1 MRLNV
6 ALITADE
13 LDTYDREIAAL
24 QKGLAMANV
33 SLEALRSQ
41 VEQTNTVI
49 GSAVTLIQGISA
61 TLQTVRAEL
70 AAQQVQNET
79 LDSLA
84 ASLDATEQAL
94 AAAVEANS
102 GAPAAS

>member
-84 ASLDATEQAL
+84 ASLDASEQAL
-94 AAAVEANS
+94 AAAVAANS